1 MITFNKITD
10 QHFEVYNYEL
20 FISDLEVHKT
30 HYKVLNRFG
39 SVLLPLSSRKC
50 LKTILLKF
58 YETDLK
64 YMKLQEYA
72 FNENEGMLS
81 IKKMMK
87 ILS

>member
-1 MITFNKITD
+1 MITFNKISD
-10 QHFEVYNYEL
+10 KHYEVFSYEL
-20 FISDLEVHKT
+20 SISYLEVHKS
-30 HYKVLNRFG
+30 HFKVRNRFG

-50 LKTILLKF
+50 LKTLLLKF

-64 YMKLQEYA
+64 TMKLAEYA
-72 FNENEGMLS
+72 FNECEGMIS

>member
-1 MITFNKITD
+1 MITFKKITD
-10 QHFEVYNYEL
+10 QHYEVYNYEL
-20 FISDLEVHKT
+20 LISHLEVHKSN
-30 HYKVLNRFG
+30 YKVLNRFG

-50 LKTILLKF
+50 LKTLLLKF

-64 YMKLQEYA
+64 TMKLQEYA